1 MMQPTS
7 PGKKMFTKNLTNQQI
22 DILLTEKNNTL
33 RQQTAEAL
41 KTAGYIIL
49 EAATAEE
56 ITHLLQ
62 TNRISLLVLDIDLE
76 NVNWREYTAYTN
88 DSQHS
93 YPIIAVSANNSPE
106 LRAHV
111 LQEGCVDFIH
121 KPYLPEEMLN
131 KVRQHLGTAT
141 MRQTL
146 MTQARKL
153 VQETETRKVLA
164 EALKQRD
171 AQYFSLFNNNHAV
184 MLIIDPQSGLIID
197 ANPAACRFYGYS
209 RHKLSSLQIYD
220 LNINPPEEVD
230 EAMQKALL
238 EKERHFYF
246 QHKLANGEHR
256 DVEVYSGPVTITDKQ
271 FLFAIVHDITKRRLA
286 ETQLAQLAAVV
297 EQAAES
303 IIITDLAGNMIYTNP
318 YVSQLTGY
326 SKEELYGRSPRIF
339 KSGYQ
344 DKEFYEVLWGT
355 IRAGHTWTGS
365 FINKKKDGSVY
376 YEEAVIFPIK
386 DSAGNLMNYAAVK
399 RNVTEKIG
407 LLEKI
412 RRQAQALEDV
422 LAAVPEGVVVVDG
435 NGRILNQNQTAQ
447 ELLSPLGVSV
457 GDVLHKIG
465 GVPMAALLKNS
476 QQGETVET
484 EVNGRI
490 YQLLPQ
496 RMEPDITNRHSVILI
511 RDITEAHEQQLHQ
524 QEQAKLAA
532 VGQLA
537 AGIAHDF
544 NNIMAVI
551 TLYTQLSQRHP
562 DLPEKIKER
571 LTVIEEQST
580 RATELIQQILDFS
593 RRNVLNFAP
602 LNLVPFIKEQV
613 KLLQRTMPESIS
625 IVLENNLQQGYITAD
640 PTRIQQVLLNL
651 CLNARDAIEG
661 YGEIKIRLN
670 KHEFAD
676 NTPLPEMSPGLW
688 FSISV
693 SDSGHG
699 IPSDV
704 MPHIFEPF
712 FTTKPREKG
721 TGLGLAQVHGI
732 VMQHNGTV
740 QVASEVNK
748 GTTFTLYFPGIEGTN
763 GRKQTGTLEDVP
775 QGNGEVILVVEDDEK
790 IRTAVTD
797 TLEILNYRV
806 IKAGDGMS
814 ALSMLKKDPHVASL
828 VLSDVVMPYMGG
840 IELLTAVREHGLDI
854 PFVFMT
860 GYVLQERLEILKAY
874 DSPTILSKPIQIN
887 ELAAALHNALG
898 KG

>member
-1 MMQPTS
+1 
-7 PGKKMFTKNLTNQQI
+7 MFTKNLTNQQI
-22 DILLTEKNNTL
+22 DILLTEKNHTL
-33 RQQTAEAL
+33 RQQTADTL

-49 EAATAEE
+49 EAETEE
-56 ITHLLQ
+56 KIRHLLH

-76 NVNWREYTAYTN
+76 DVNWQKYANYTN
-88 DSQHS
+88 DSRHIFDL
-93 YPIIAVSANNSPE
+93 PTIAVSENNTPE

-111 LQEGCVDFIH
+111 LQAGCVDFIQ
-121 KPYLPEEMLN
+121 KPYLPEEMLY
-131 KVRQHLGTAT
+131 RARYHLGTAT

-146 MTQARKL
+146 MTQTRKL
-153 VQETETRKVLA
+153 AQETETRKVLA
-164 EALKQRD
+164 EALKQRN

-184 MLIIDPQSGLIID
+184 MLIIDPQTGQIID

-209 RHKLSSLQIYD
+209 KSELSSLYLYH
-220 LNINPPEEVD
+220 LNINTKEEVD
-230 EAMQKALL
+230 AAMQNALL
-238 EKERHFYF
+238 EKQRHFYF
-246 QHKLANGEHR
+246 QHKLANGEKR
-256 DVEVYSGPVTITDKQ
+256 DVEVYSGPVIIADKQ
-271 FLFAIVHDITKRRLA
+271 FLFAIVHDITERRLA
-286 ETQLAQLAAVV
+286 ETQLARLAAVV

-303 IIITDLAGNMIYTNP
+303 IIITDLAGNIIYANP

-339 KSGYQ
+339 KSGYH

-355 IRAGHTWTGS
+355 IRAGYTWTGS
-365 FINKKKDGSVY
+365 FINKKKDGSVC

-386 DSAGNLMNYAAVK
+386 DSAGNVMNYAAVK

-407 LLEKI
+407 LLEQI
-412 RRQAQALEDV
+412 RRQARALEDV

-435 NGRILNQNQTAQ
+435 NGRILNQNQAAQ
-447 ELLSPLGVSV
+447 ELLQPLGVSI
-457 GDVLHKIG
+457 GDVLHQIG
-465 GVPMAALLKNS
+465 DIPMTTLLTPKK
-476 QQGETVET
+476 QGETIET
-484 EVNGRI
+484 AVDGRI
-490 YQLLPQ
+490 YELLPQ
-496 RMEPDITNRHSVILI
+496 CMEPDATNRRSVILI
-511 RDITEAHEQQLHQ
+511 RDITEARKQQLHQ

-551 TLYTQLSQRHP
+551 TLYTQLSQRQP
-562 DLPEKIKER
+562 NLPEKIKER

-670 KHEFAD
+670 KHEFTD
-676 NTPLPEMSPGLW
+676 NMPLPEMSPGLW
-688 FSISV
+688 FSIAIT
-693 SDSGHG
+693 DSGRG
-699 IPSDV
+699 ISPDV

-732 VMQHNGTV
+732 VVQHNGAV
-740 QVASEVNK
+740 QVASEVDK
-748 GTTFTLYFPGIEGTN
+748 GTTFTLYFPGIEAAN
-763 GRKQTGTLEDVP
+763 GRKQAGTLQDVP

-790 IRTAVTD
+790 IQTAVTD

-814 ALSMLKKDPHVASL
+814 ALSMLKKDPHAANL

-860 GYVLQERLEILKAY
+860 GYVLQERLEILKSY
-874 DSPTILSKPIQIN
+874 DSPPLLSKPLQIN
-887 ELAAALHNALG
+887 ELATTLHNALG